1 MKSKAGNFNFPIII
15 IIFAVAIGIL
25 FLINYPAPAELN
37 LQEEIVQE
45 EIVQEIEEKDQ
56 VIEVEEVEEIVVNP
70 DIPVIEPELPG
81 VVEEIIQEEIA
92 NNLSEDCVFGKE
104 LRNTPENPMTY
115 TCQLITFE
123 GEVELSIKNAQFE
136 QSEIQIKKGTTVTW
150 FNKDNSDPEYMPIH
164 KAVIDILN
172 VKSPDLVFGDA
183 SKAKWSYTFNEI
195 GEFEYYCSIHPF
207 MTGKIIVVE

>member
-1 MKSKAGNFNFPIII
+1 MEPKKGNFNFPIII

-25 FLINYPAPAELN
+25 YLFNAPTPVELN
-37 LQEEIVQE
+37 LEE

-56 VIEVEEVEEIVVNP
+56 VIEAEEIGVNP
-70 DIPVIEPELPG
+70 DIPVIEPELPE

-115 TCQLITFE
+115 TCQFITLE
-123 GEVELSIKNAQFE
+123 GEIELSINNARFE
-136 QSEIQIKKGTTVTW
+136 QPEIQVKKGTTVTW
-150 FNKDNSDPEYMPIH
+150 INKDNSDPLYPEHTVVI
-164 KAVIDILN
+164 AVLN
-172 VKSPDLVFGDA
+172 VKSPEILFAGG
-183 SKAKWSYTFNEI
+183 SKEKWSHTFNEI

-207 MTGKIIVVE
+207 MIGKIIVVE